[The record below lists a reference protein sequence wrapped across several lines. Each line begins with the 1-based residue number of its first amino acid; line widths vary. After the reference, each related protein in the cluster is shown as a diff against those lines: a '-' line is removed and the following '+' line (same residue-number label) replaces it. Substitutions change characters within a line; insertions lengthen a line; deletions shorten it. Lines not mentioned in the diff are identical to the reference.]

1 MKNYDSKIN
10 PYLGVG
16 ILGVA
21 TPVAVYLIGFFA
33 TLLWDLVS
41 LLLFPLFYGSIL
53 NEIMFDNITV
63 IISTVLQVLAVVI
76 LTLVLS
82 VFADLKIYHLLISSV
97 VSSLLFFI
105 VERFIPKVRWVNFPW
120 QMEFFPKF
128 FAKRISV
135 RFDSLNTKQ
144 FVELRIYLTTALIL
158 TGTFFLIS
166 LITWGIYRA
175 ASRNEQR
182 GEKL

>member
-21 TPVAVYLIGFFA
+21 TPVAVYLIGFLA
-33 TLLWDLVS
+33 MLLWGFVS
-41 LLLFPLFYGSIL
+41 ILLFPLYYGSRL
-53 NEIMFDNITV
+53 DADAFANITGIV
-63 IISTVLQVLAVVI
+63 ATVLQVLAVVI

-82 VFADLKIYHLLISSV
+82 VFADLKIYHLLISAV
-97 VSSLLFFI
+97 VSSILFLI
-105 VERFIPKVRWVNFPW
+105 VERFIPMVRGANLPW
-120 QMEFFPKF
+120 QGLFFPKF

-135 RFDSLNTKQ
+135 SFNRLDTKQ

-158 TGTFFLIS
+158 TITFFLIS

-175 ASRNEQR
+175 ASRNKQR

>member
-21 TPVAVYLIGFFA
+21 TPVAVYLIGFLA
-33 TLLWDLVS
+33 TLLWGFVLV
-41 LLLFPLFYGSIL
+41 LLFPLFYGGIL
-53 NEIMFDNITV
+53 NEVAFDNITV
-63 IISTVLQVLAVVI
+63 IVSTVLQVLAIVI

-97 VSSLLFFI
+97 VSSILFLI
-105 VERFIPKVRWVNFPW
+105 VERFIPMVRGANFPW
-120 QMEFFPKF
+120 QWEFFPKF

-144 FVELRIYLTTALIL
+144 FVELRIYLTTTLIL
-158 TGTFFLIS
+158 TITFFLIS

-175 ASRNEQR
+175 ASRNKQR